1 MRSWAGVYFH
11 FTFLLS
17 TAGKHGV
24 PIIDCPVCLDIFSS
38 LFSTDTTVIYYY
50 YYYYDFSHVSR
61 VPATSDESGFSSI
74 VPRSAIVWRVR
85 FVFFFSTSPHIS
97 GGRSRRVVPLFA
109 VLFSVPPAAAAA
121 SRLKRYFS
129 HMKEKVIHTIA
140 LTNQIFTGVSSP
152 SSTGFHAVFF
162 RRLLRRLKSSRGNF

>member
-1 MRSWAGVYFH
+1 MTRHNYKRESGMRSWAGVYFH

-61 VPATSDESGFSSI
+61 VPATSDESGFYSI
-74 VPRSAIVWRVR
+74 VSRSTIVWRVR
-85 FVFFFSTSPHIS
+85 FVFFSLRRRIS
-97 GGRSRRVVPLFA
+97 LEDDPEELCHFL
-109 VLFSVPPAAAAA
+109 LFS
-121 SRLKRYFS
+121 
-129 HMKEKVIHTIA
+129 
-140 LTNQIFTGVSSP
+140 SP
-152 SSTGFHAVFF
+152 FP
-162 RRLLRRLKSSRGNF
+162 RRRRID